1 MKFYKNLIDAVL
13 TGLEQIHSQEKYADQ
28 VVAKLLKSN
37 KKWGSKDRR
46 LIAELIYNI
55 TRYRRLYYSTAEVEV
70 GSEKAELWKVFAAYC
85 FHKGYDLPEWDELKH
100 IQIGTI
106 KENLAQK
113 VNDFVYSESIPDW
126 LNELGEKELGKECW
140 EKEMIAQNQEAEV
153 VLRVNPLAIPT
164 KERKNAVLFTQNELK
179 KDSIETELVEN
190 IKNAIQLRKR
200 SNIQHSRAYR
210 NGYVEIQDAS
220 SQMVVPFSGA
230 EPNMRIVD
238 ACAGAGGKTLHFA
251 SAMNNEG
258 AILCLEVVRNKL
270 EELGKRAERAKAEII
285 IPALPDLSTLNEYE
299 GEADI
304 VLVDAPCSGLGT
316 MRRKSDLKWKI
327 TPEFIQQQI
336 ELQQQLLILYSSL
349 VKKGGAL
356 VYATCSILPSEN
368 QNQVKAFLASEKGQ
382 AFTLEEDQQIL
393 AHQTGYDGF
402 YMARMRKQ

>member
-1 MKFYKNLIDAVL
+1 MRFYKNLIDAVL
-13 TGLEQIHSQEKYADQ
+13 TGLEQIHKEEKYADQ

-46 LIAELIYNI
+46 FIAELIYNM
-55 TRYRRLYYSTAEVEV
+55 TRYRRLYYSAADVEV
-70 GSEKAELWKVFAAYC
+70 KSGKTELWKVFAAYC
-85 FHKGYDLPEWDELKH
+85 IHKGYPLPDWDEVNALNIEA
-100 IQIGTI
+100 IQ
-106 KENLAQK
+106 QK
-113 VNDFVYSESIPDW
+113 LEEYLQAFVYRESIPDW
-126 LNELGEKELGKECW
+126 LNEMGVEELGQDIW
-140 EKEMIAQNQEAEV
+140 EKEMVAQNQEAEV
-153 VLRVNPLAIPT
+153 VLRVNPLAVP
-164 KERKNAVLFTQNELK
+164 KNERKNAVLFAQNELK

-190 IKNAIQLRKR
+190 LSGAIQLRKR
-200 SNIQHSRAYR
+200 MNVQHSRAYR

-220 SQMVVPFSGA
+220 SQLIVPFCGA

-251 SAMNNEG
+251 SAMNNDG

-270 EELGKRAERAKAEII
+270 EELEKRAERAKVDIV
-285 IPALPDLSTLNEYE
+285 IPALPDLSTLKEYE

-316 MRRKSDLKWKI
+316 IKRKSDLKWKLS
-327 TPEFIQQQI
+327 PEFIQQQI
-336 ELQQQLLILYSSL
+336 ELQQQLIVLYSSL

-368 QNQVKAFLASEKGQ
+368 QNQVKTFLASEKGQ
-382 AFTLEEDQQIL
+382 EFTLEEDKQIF

>member
-1 MKFYKNLIDAVL
+1 MRFYKNLIDAVL
-13 TGLEQIHSQEKYADQ
+13 TGLEQIHKEEKYADQ

-46 LIAELIYNI
+46 FIAELIYNI
-55 TRYRRLYYSTAEVEV
+55 TRYRRLYYSAADVEV
-70 GSEKAELWKVFAAYC
+70 KSGKTELWKVFAAYC
-85 FHKGYDLPEWDELKH
+85 IHKGYPLPDWDEVNALNIEA
-100 IQIGTI
+100 IQ
-106 KENLAQK
+106 QK
-113 VNDFVYSESIPDW
+113 LEEYLQAFVYRESIPDW
-126 LNELGEKELGKECW
+126 LNEMGVEELGQDIW
-140 EKEMIAQNQEAEV
+140 EKEMVAQNQEAEV
-153 VLRVNPLAIPT
+153 VLRVNPLAVP
-164 KERKNAVLFTQNELK
+164 KNERKNAVLFAQNELK

-190 IKNAIQLRKR
+190 LSGAIQLRKR
-200 SNIQHSRAYR
+200 MNVQHSRAYR

-220 SQMVVPFSGA
+220 SQLIVPFCGA

-251 SAMNNEG
+251 SAMNNDG

-270 EELGKRAERAKAEII
+270 EELEKRAERAKVDIV
-285 IPALPDLSTLNEYE
+285 IPALPDLSTLKEYE

-316 MRRKSDLKWKI
+316 IKRKSDLKWKLS
-327 TPEFIQQQI
+327 PEFIQQQI
-336 ELQQQLLILYSSL
+336 ELQQQLIVLYSSL

-368 QNQVKAFLASEKGQ
+368 QNQVKTFLASEKGQ
-382 AFTLEEDQQIL
+382 EFTLEEDKQIF